1 MDKKERNGQECQGSL
16 QGAPEAELVRWDQV
30 GAERV
35 SRGQALKQH
44 GAVFQEA
51 RQAQVPCLLTR
62 VSLPTWPSSG
72 KSA

>member
-1 MDKKERNGQECQGSL
+1 MDKKGEEWPGCQGSL

-44 GAVFQEA
+44 GAV
-51 RQAQVPCLLTR
+51 
-62 VSLPTWPSSG
+62 
-72 KSA
+72 